1 MKHKYVRYAGN
12 LIKLGMTIE
21 ERIEIFTFFQWKSKC
36 VYHSFHPLYHDFLL
50 SQIGAITKFGFGRT
64 SSWIVLWGTKNQA
77 SPPRYEKNNEHIIWN
92 KVFFSLN
99 LGWNTETYVQKK
111 ALTSNMPWRFQLH
124 KLKSYM
130 YYLLQRVMEERELIL
145 IVSPGHLKGPT
156 RKTFKQSHQGQKWIN
171 NG

>member
-1 MKHKYVRYAGN
+1 MCCWQPDKAWDDDWGKIEFFTCFRENRKAF
-12 LIKLGMTIE
+12 TI
-21 ERIEIFTFFQWKSKC
+21 IIYYIMNF
-36 VYHSFHPLYHDFLL
+36 PL